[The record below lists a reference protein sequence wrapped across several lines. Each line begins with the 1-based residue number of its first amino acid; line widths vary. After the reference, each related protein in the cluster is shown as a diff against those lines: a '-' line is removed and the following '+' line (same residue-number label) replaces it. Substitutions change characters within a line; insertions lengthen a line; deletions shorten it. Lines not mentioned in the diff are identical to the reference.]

1 MNKIDYQALREI
13 AKHQRLTEE
22 SASYA
27 RTNHRLTLDE
37 ACSFLNDIQTY
48 RNNTNSINGD
58 SKWKKKSSLVKRQHR
73 I

>member
-1 MNKIDYQALREI
+1 MSKIDYQALREI

-27 RTNHRLTLDE
+27 RTNHSLTLDE
-37 ACSFLNDIQTY
+37 SCSLLNDIQTY
-48 RNNTNSINGD
+48 RNNVNPTNGD
-58 SKWKKKSSLVKRQHR
+58 SRWKKKSSLVKRQHR

>member
-1 MNKIDYQALREI
+1 KRSKQQNTLRSYVPC
-13 AKHQRLTEE
+13 AQKTEVTME
-22 SASYA
+22 SHS
-27 RTNHRLTLDE
+27 LTLDE